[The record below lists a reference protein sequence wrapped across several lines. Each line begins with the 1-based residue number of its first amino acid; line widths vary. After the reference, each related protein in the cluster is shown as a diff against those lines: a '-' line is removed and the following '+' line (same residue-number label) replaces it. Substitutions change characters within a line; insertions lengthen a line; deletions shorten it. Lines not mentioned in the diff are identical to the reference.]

1 MVQALSQSLLY
12 SVYYGW
18 TALRILATGDYHG
31 NAEAIRK
38 TASKAR
44 SIQADVIVVCG
55 DITHFGSVR
64 QARELLLVLRDPEH
78 LVLFVPGNCDPPSL
92 TEDIE
97 EIESIHGKCRQ
108 VDSFDFLG
116 VGGSSPT
123 PLGTPFEL
131 AESHISDLLKRGFGG
146 CHIANKTVL
155 VSHSPPLNTAS
166 DLAFTGEHVGSTSV
180 RKFIERVRPAL
191 ALCGHIHEAR
201 GIDRINGTVVVNP
214 GPARSGSCALID
226 VAEAVTVELG
236 HL

>member
-1 MVQALSQSLLY
+1 
-12 SVYYGW
+12 
-18 TALRILATGDYHG
+18 LRILATADYHG

-38 TASKAR
+38 TATKAR
-44 SIQADVIVVCG
+44 SIQVDVVVVCG

-64 QARELLLVLRDPEH
+64 QARELLLPLRDPEH
-78 LVLFVPGNCDPPSL
+78 LVLFVAGNCDPPSL

-108 VDSFDFLG
+108 VDSIDFLG
-116 VGGSSPT
+116 VGGSSLT

-131 AESHISDLLKRGFGG
+131 AESHIADLLKRGFGG

-155 VSHSPPLNTAS
+155 VSHSPPVNTAL

-201 GIDRINGTVVVNP
+201 GVDRINGTVLVNP
-214 GPARSGSCALID
+214 GPARHGSCALINVADD
-226 VAEAVTVELG
+226 VEVELG